1 MRAYLYLARRAASV
15 ILFGALCCTL
25 LVKFY
30 HACRQNHLASYPG
43 WVLSDIAVLLTVESL
58 LAVVCFRWPKRWVVR
73 SAIVSSAVVCTW
85 SVMNAG
91 WLVRTGTQILP
102 AVLLPLLRDPLNALA
117 IIGVNLAKMP
127 IAATAILG
135 PSAVALIFFF
145 SVVAKPPPPS
155 CTPKPLFVKLFLSS
169 IIIFSSL
176 IARPVFADKDSKH
189 VVSEEMRYNCQ
200 LRAIADI
207 IELGSAVPN
216 GTPQPQPSRRIPSCD
231 DLLLHKTNPA
241 RLPSHNL
248 VLVVLEGV
256 QYRYTSLAGDQ
267 NGLTPHLA
275 KLASQGIVFSN
286 ARSTLTHTTKVL
298 FSLLTGRYPSV
309 SQDLA
314 EAVPVEK
321 PYASLA
327 TILRQQSGFRTAF
340 FQSAKGSFE
349 SRPALV
355 SNLGFDRFHAREDLE
370 DTNAFLGSLGSDEFA
385 MLKPVADWIKQDS
398 RPFFVTILCSVTHD
412 PYEVPLSFAEPAKT
426 PEERYKQTIAYTD
439 QFLAALDAELTN
451 LGLTD
456 KTILCVIGDH
466 GEAFGEHGLLGHERI
481 AFDEALRIPWVIR
494 AQSVIKSGERITV
507 PVSSIDLTPTLL
519 TLMGFDTSAAG
530 FDGLNALSPLSSDRK
545 VFFSGWLSESPVGFV
560 KDCKKYI
567 YYPQAG
573 SVRLYDLKNDPFEL
587 AGTQLNES
595 DAALLAEEIL
605 AWRAKSIFSLNQQDS
620 GEKTLF
626 NHWLCRWEQRIPKK
640 SSRL

>member
-1 MRAYLYLARRAASV
+1 MPLA
-15 ILFGALCCTL
+15 
-25 LVKFY
+25 
-30 HACRQNHLASYPG
+30 
-43 WVLSDIAVLLTVESL
+43 AV
-58 LAVVCFRWPKRWVVR
+58 
-73 SAIVSSAVVCTW
+73 
-85 SVMNAG
+85 
-91 WLVRTGTQILP
+91 
-102 AVLLPLLRDPLNALA
+102 
-117 IIGVNLAKMP
+117 
-127 IAATAILG
+127 AILG
-135 PSAVALIFFF
+135 PSAIALMFFF

-155 CTPKPLFVKLFLSS
+155 CTPKPLLVKLLLSAV
-169 IIIFSSL
+169 IIFSSL
-176 IARPVFADKDSKH
+176 IARPVLACLSVMPKAAKDSAN

-207 IELGSAVPN
+207 IELGSAAPN
-216 GTPQPQPSRRIPSCD
+216 GTPHLQPTRRIPSCN
-231 DLLLHKTNPA
+231 DLMLHKTNPA
-241 RLPSHNL
+241 HNL

-256 QYRYTSLAGDQ
+256 QYRYTSLAEDQ
-267 NGLTPHLA
+267 NGLTPYLA
-275 KLASQGIVFSN
+275 KLARQGVVFPN

-314 EAVPVEK
+314 EAVPVET

-327 TILRQQSGFRTAF
+327 TILRQQSSFRTAF

-355 SNLGFDRFHAREDLE
+355 SNLGFDHFHAREDLE

-385 MLKPVADWIKQDS
+385 MLKPVTDWIKQETQ
-398 RPFFVTILCSVTHD
+398 PFFVTILCSVTHD

-481 AFDEALRIPWVIR
+481 AFDEAIHIPWVIR
-494 AQSVIKSGERITV
+494 APFLLKSGERITA
-507 PVSSIDLTPTLL
+507 PVSSIDLAPTLL
-519 TLMGFDTSAAG
+519 TLMGFDISSAG

-545 VFFSGWLSESPVGFV
+545 VFFSGWLSESTAGFI
-560 KDCKKYI
+560 KANQKYI
-567 YYPQAG
+567 YYPQTE
-573 SVRLYDLKNDPFEL
+573 SVWLYDLQNDPLEL
-587 AGTQLNES
+587 AGNQLNES
-595 DAALLAEEIL
+595 DAEPIAEEIL
-605 AWRAKSIFSLNQQDS
+605 AWRAKSIFSLDQQDS
-620 GEKTLF
+620 GKKILF